1 MYELIHYCSKLGID
15 EFGSWLE
22 SIDDPVAR
30 ARITARLLRVEL
42 GNFGDV
48 ESVGRGVS
56 ELRMHWGPGYRVY
69 FARVGTRIL
78 LLCCG
83 GTKKTQQ
90 GDIELAISRFE
101 DWKMRNFS

>member
-1 MYELIHYCSKLGID
+1 MS
-15 EFGSWLE
+15 
-22 SIDDPVAR
+22 
-30 ARITARLLRVEL
+30 
-42 GNFGDV
+42 
-48 ESVGRGVS
+48 SV
-56 ELRMHWGPGYRVY
+56 HWSPGYRVY

>member
-15 EFGSWLE
+15 EFGSWLD

-48 ESVGRGVS
+48 ESVGHGVS
-56 ELRMHWGPGYRVY
+56 ELR
-69 FARVGTRIL
+69 AL
-78 LLCCG
+78 
-83 GTKKTQQ
+83 
-90 GDIELAISRFE
+90 ESRL
-101 DWKMRNFS
+101 